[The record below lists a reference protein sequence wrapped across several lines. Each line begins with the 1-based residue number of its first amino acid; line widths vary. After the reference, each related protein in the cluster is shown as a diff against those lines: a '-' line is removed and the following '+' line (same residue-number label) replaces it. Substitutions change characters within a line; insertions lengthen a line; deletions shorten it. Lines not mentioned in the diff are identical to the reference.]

1 MTAPYSMDFMVRC
14 ANAVNEIKEMLVN
27 RRDKAVG
34 EILYGERLSKEDVAE
49 LQAVAKLCNDLLLA
63 IDSILTQTEE

>member
-1 MTAPYSMDFMVRC
+1 MTAPYPMEYMVRC
-14 ANAVNEIKEMLVN
+14 ANAVNEIKEMIAN
-27 RRDKAVG
+27 RRDKAIS

-63 IDSILTQTEE
+63 IDSILSGE